1 MQIQKK
7 EILINTIP
15 LLIKLT
21 GVGKYIYE
29 VSRNLINLNT
39 FNYHFYYGYSTQKLL
54 HPLKQ
59 DAKKKLPLITDI
71 LLKSNTLRNIIRRAV
86 FSFSNLV
93 SKKFDLYWEPNHI
106 LVPNIKSD
114 IKIVTIHDLSVI
126 KNPEHHPSDRVR
138 YFNNNI
144 CQTIQNSH
152 HFITVSEFIKQEIT
166 EYLGISREKI
176 TAIYNGFNQDVFK
189 KYSYKTLIAFSKKRN
204 IPENFILYVGTIEP
218 RKNLKNLIF
227 AYLELPK
234 KLKKQYKLVL
244 TGYHGWENSEI
255 FNFIKKERENI
266 IYTGYMDELE
276 LAYLYNLAKV
286 LVYPSI
292 YEGFGLPPLEAMAC
306 ETPVITSNVSSMP
319 EIYEDSAFYIDPKDP
334 YDIKQA
340 IETILEDKNLQKNLI
355 QKGKERASLFSWENS
370 AKNHLKLFKSFFPD
384 LQ

>member
-1 MQIQKK
+1 MQKK
-7 EILINTIP
+7 KIIINTIP
-15 LLIKLT
+15 LLVKLT

-29 VSRNLINLNT
+29 VSRNLTNSDS
-39 FNYHFYYGYSTQKLL
+39 FNYHYYYGYTSDKLI
-54 HPLKQ
+54 HPPKQ
-59 DAKKKLPLITDI
+59 DAKKSFSLVYDY

-86 FSFSNLV
+86 FSLSNLV

-106 LVPNIKSD
+106 LLPNIKSD
-114 IKIVTIHDLSVI
+114 IKITTIHDLSVI
-126 KNPEHHPSDRVR
+126 KNPERHPADRVR
-138 YFNNNI
+138 YFNKNI
-144 CQTIQNSH
+144 TQTILNSH
-152 HFITVSEFIKQEIT
+152 HFITVSKFIKQEIT
-166 EYLGISREKI
+166 EYFGISPEKI
-176 TAIYNGFNQDVFK
+176 TVIYNGFNQDIFK
-189 KYSYKTLIAFSKKRN
+189 KYPHETLITFSKKRN
-204 IPENFILYVGTIEP
+204 IPGNFILYVGTIEP
-218 RKNLKNLIF
+218 RKNLKNLIL
-227 AYLELPK
+227 AYLELPE

-319 EIYEDSAFYIDPKDP
+319 EIYEDAAFYIDPKDP

-340 IETILEDKNLQKNLI
+340 VETILEDNILLENLK
-355 QKGKERASLFSWENS
+355 QKGKERSMLFSWENS

-384 LQ
+384 LT

>member
-1 MQIQKK
+1 MQKK
-7 EILINTIP
+7 KIIINTIP
-15 LLIKLT
+15 LLVKLT

-29 VSRNLINLNT
+29 VSRNLTNSDS
-39 FNYHFYYGYSTQKLL
+39 FNYHYYYGYTSDKLI
-54 HPLKQ
+54 HPPKQ
-59 DAKKKLPLITDI
+59 DAKKSFSLVYDY

-86 FSFSNLV
+86 FSLSNLV

-106 LVPNIKSD
+106 LLPNIKSD
-114 IKIVTIHDLSVI
+114 IKITTIHDLSVI
-126 KNPEHHPSDRVR
+126 KNPERHPADRVR
-138 YFNNNI
+138 YFNKNI
-144 CQTIQNSH
+144 TQTILNSH
-152 HFITVSEFIKQEIT
+152 HFITVSKFIKQEIT
-166 EYLGISREKI
+166 EYFGISPEKI
-176 TAIYNGFNQDVFK
+176 TVIYNGFNQDIFR
-189 KYSYKTLIAFSKKRN
+189 KYHENTLIFFAKQKK

-218 RKNLKNLIF
+218 RKNLKNLIL
-227 AYLELPK
+227 AYLELPE

-319 EIYEDSAFYIDPKDP
+319 EIYEDAAFYIDPKDP

-340 IETILEDKNLQKNLI
+340 VETILEDNILLENLK
-355 QKGKERASLFSWENS
+355 QKGKERSMLFSWENS

-384 LQ
+384 LT